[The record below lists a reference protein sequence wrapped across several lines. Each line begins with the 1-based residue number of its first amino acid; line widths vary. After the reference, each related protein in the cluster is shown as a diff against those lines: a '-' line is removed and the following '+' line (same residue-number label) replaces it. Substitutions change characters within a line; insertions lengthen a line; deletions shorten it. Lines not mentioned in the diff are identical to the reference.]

1 MPDSD
6 KAAGVLLVL
15 SNRAAD
21 CLMSSGGDEIPGG
34 RIVWARLEGAQ
45 VNTFVVAAYVP
56 YEDHQKNP
64 FQCDVIN
71 QIDKTIEKNSRSG
84 DQIIVMMDANSR
96 LKRGLSGYTGKW
108 AVHKKS
114 DKGGIR
120 EANYRY
126 DEET

>member
-1 MPDSD
+1 
-6 KAAGVLLVL
+6 
-15 SNRAAD
+15 
-21 CLMSSGGDEIPGG
+21 MSSGGDEIPGG

-56 YEDHQKNP
+56 YEDHQKPP

-114 DKGGIR
+114 DKGGKQIIDMMKKHDLLA
-120 EANYRY
+120 ANTFFQPKSAFGKRC
-126 DEET
+126 